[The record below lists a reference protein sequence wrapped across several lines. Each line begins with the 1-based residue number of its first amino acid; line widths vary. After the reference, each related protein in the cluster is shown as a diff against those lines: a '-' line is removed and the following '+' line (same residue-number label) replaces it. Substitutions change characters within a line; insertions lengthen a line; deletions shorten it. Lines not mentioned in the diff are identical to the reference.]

1 MKNIYLIAIDYV
13 FIFIYGTVNVIF

>member
-1 MKNIYLIAIDYV
+1 MKNIYLIAIGYA